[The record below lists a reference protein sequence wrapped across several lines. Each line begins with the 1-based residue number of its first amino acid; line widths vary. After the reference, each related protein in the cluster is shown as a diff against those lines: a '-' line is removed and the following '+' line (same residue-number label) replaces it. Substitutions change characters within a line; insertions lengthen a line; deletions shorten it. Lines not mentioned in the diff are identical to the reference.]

1 MTTKA
6 TQENMVVHYQQKLTK
21 CRTLGWCNVVAY
33 QQKIMWLFVCR
44 SIALSVTPR
53 TPEKGCRENSDA
65 TTYWWNWLDPAV
77 LGRRCQYSAS
87 IDTGL
92 MMLCPVW
99 QDSTHTNLVDAQL
112 HAVMRLISGTV
123 RSTPLPWLPLLA
135 NIEPS
140 ALRRITATD
149 KLLNQVEL
157 HPNWPLH
164 DYTIVHPLT
173 AT

>member
-1 MTTKA
+1 M
-6 TQENMVVHYQQKLTK
+6 KLAGSSCIGSQMPILCK
-21 CRTLGWCNVVAY
+21 YRHWPHD
-33 QQKIMWLFVCR
+33 
-44 SIALSVTPR
+44 ALS
-53 TPEKGCRENSDA
+53 N
-65 TTYWWNWLDPAV
+65 L
-77 LGRRCQYSAS
+77 
-87 IDTGL
+87 TGL
-92 MMLCPVW
+92 Y
-99 QDSTHTNLVDAQL
+99 THTNLVDAQL

>member
-92 MMLCPVW
+92 MMLCPIW
-99 QDSTHTNLVDAQL
+99 QDSIRTPTLSMHNCTLSCASSLALFVQPLFHGCRFWLTSNLQL
-112 HAVMRLISGTV
+112 CDV
-123 RSTPLPWLPLLA
+123 
-135 NIEPS
+135 
-140 ALRRITATD
+140 
-149 KLLNQVEL
+149 
-157 HPNWPLH
+157 
-164 DYTIVHPLT
+164 
-173 AT
+173 